1 MILTYKCSVTDKD
14 FCKPKEDYSRVGSH
28 SY

>member
-1 MILTYKCSVTDKD
+1 MILTCKCSVTDKEL
-14 FCKPKEDYSRVGSH
+14 CKPKEDYSRVSSH